1 MRFPNQATIEDL
13 KALVA
18 ARDDSSHPHHLSNH
32 RCGDVYLHPVRP
44 PHHVSHFREWVAS
57 SGAAHI
63 FGTLAA
69 GGGWVGPG
77 AAADSSWMAELH
89 AHLHQGWLLYTQAC
103 GDPSEIEPKV

>member
-18 ARDDSSHPHHLSNH
+18 ARDDSSHPHLLWIH

-44 PHHVSHFREWVAS
+44 PRHVAHFRQWVAS

-63 FGTLAA
+63 FEPLAA
-69 GGGWVGPG
+69 GGGQVGPG

-89 AHLHQGWLLYTQAC
+89 AHLNQGWLLYTQAC
-103 GDPSEIEPKV
+103 ADPRHSAPEA

>member
-1 MRFPNQATIEDL
+1 MRFPDQATIEDL

-18 ARDDSSHPHHLSNH
+18 ARDDSSHPHLLWIH

-44 PHHVSHFREWVAS
+44 PHHIADFRAWVAS

-69 GGGWVGPG
+69 GGGWVGPN
-77 AAADSSWMAELH
+77 AAADPSWMAELH
-89 AHLHQGWLLYTQAC
+89 AHLHDGWILYTQAC
-103 GDPSEIEPKV
+103 PDPQHPVPEI